1 MLLSLMMITVL
12 LLLKNWKLAF
22 QDLVKEN
29 GISSASLPSIRPAN
43 QTPRL
48 TPARIFA
55 VTKIVSFSKFDTTLD
70 KIMIHIF
77 LCLQSHPQSIKDK
90 LAQRQCAPTGQLYG
104 KSNAEEVRKYDF
116 LRGL

>member
-1 MLLSLMMITVL
+1 MGSRRRTNLVAGLMLLSLMMITVL

-48 TPARIFA
+48 TPARICA
-55 VTKIVSFSKFDTTLD
+55 VTKI
-70 KIMIHIF
+70 
-77 LCLQSHPQSIKDK
+77 SHPQSIKDK

-104 KSNAEEVRKYDF
+104 KSNAEEN
-116 LRGL
+116 LP